1 MEFVVVN
8 QSDLDISELEPL
20 IQSLMSFGQ
29 ERLGFQDPPSLFLK
43 SDSENASNLL
53 GKTGFYDPNEQEIA
67 AFVDQR
73 HPKDILRSISHELV
87 HHAQN
92 CRGEFDEDME
102 IGEGY
107 AQKNPKLREMEKEA
121 YLEGNLI
128 LRDWEDNHKKPLQ
141 ESIYYDSGYITEEKE
156 SMSTKIWKD
165 RELNTLLMEKW
176 GYKMP
181 VNEGHGHDCA
191 KSVKE
196 GRSGREGRCINHTLL
211 EDGTVTH
218 YTVEF
223 LNEIVENIPVN
234 KLTILEGHDH
244 THESVR
250 EDDEHDDTKTR
261 TMYEDKK
268 DGEVEASGADG
279 LVNTLHDLFGGRP
292 TEEKPAAAEPT
303 QGAQTQGTPLSGEEF
318 KKRYPNIPLR
328 KSMEEQ
334 SNVPASGDSDSVI
347 AKEGQSLSIIAK
359 KYGVTVDDIMNH
371 PRNERLTDPNKIQT
385 GQEIFLPMPAD
396 TRPPV
401 KEQEIPGMAD
411 IPDIPELP
419 PAPPPGTATNLPP
432 TPPPTPPTGTGI
444 EMPDDTSP
452 VEEEVKAPAAMAGS
466 TGGIKLN
473 IKESQERLRKIVRE
487 ALRKRLKR

>member
-1 MEFVVVN
+1 MMEFVIIN

-29 ERLGFQDPPSLFLK
+29 DRLGFQDPPSLFLK

-128 LRDWEDNHKKPLQ
+128 LRDWEDNHKKQVQ

-156 SMSTKIWKD
+156 PMSTKIWKD

-181 VNEGHGHDCA
+181 VNEGHKHNCA
-191 KSVKE
+191 NHVKE

-223 LNEIVENIPVN
+223 LNEIVENIPVD
-234 KLTILEGHDH
+234 KLTILEMKEHMHGAAKRDSDHD
-244 THESVR
+244 ESKPRAVYE
-250 EDDEHDDTKTR
+250 EDAKPDFLDLD
-261 TMYEDKK
+261 K
-268 DGEVEASGADG
+268 DGDTDEDMKDA
-279 LVNTLHDLFGGRP
+279 VN
-292 TEEKPAAAEPT
+292 
-303 QGAQTQGTPLSGEEF
+303 
-318 KKRYPNIPLR
+318 
-328 KSMEEQ
+328 EQ
-334 SNVPASGDSDSVI
+334 DVVQEGGDSVHVTVKDGDTVGAI
-347 AKEGQSLSIIAK
+347 AKSH
-359 KYGVTVDDIMNH
+359 GVTADAVAKANKLENPDMIKAGDKLYIPAPPDI
-371 PRNERLTDPNKIQT
+371 
-385 GQEIFLPMPAD
+385 
-396 TRPPV
+396 V
-401 KEQEIPGMAD
+401 KEQETVD
-411 IPDIPELP
+411 IDMDDM
-419 PAPPPGTATNLPP
+419 
-432 TPPPTPPTGTGI
+432 
-444 EMPDDTSP
+444 EM
-452 VEEEVKAPAAMAGS
+452 KAPAAM
-466 TGGIKLN
+466 TGGMADIDIPKLPSTSPGTATEMPDIKLDV
-473 IKESQERLRKIVRE
+473 KEAQEKFRKVVCE
-487 ALRKRLKR
+487 VLRKRLKR

>member
-1 MEFVVVN
+1 MMEFVITN

-20 IQSLMSFGQ
+20 ITSLMSFGQ
-29 ERLGFQDPPSLFLK
+29 ERLGFHRPPSLFLK

-156 SMSTKIWKD
+156 PMSTKIWKD

-250 EDDEHDDTKTR
+250 EDDEYDVDLPR
-261 TMYEDKK
+261 TMYEEEE
-268 DGEVEASGADG
+268 GPFVGPE
-279 LVNTLHDLFGGRP
+279 DLRP
-292 TEEKPAAAEPT
+292 KYWPRNPPKTEWWKTSSRPAAEKA
-303 QGAQTQGTPLSGEEF
+303 S
-318 KKRYPNIPLR
+318 PNP
-328 KSMEEQ
+328 
-334 SNVPASGDSDSVI
+334 
-347 AKEGQSLSIIAK
+347 
-359 KYGVTVDDIMNH
+359 
-371 PRNERLTDPNKIQT
+371 
-385 GQEIFLPMPAD
+385 D
-396 TRPPV
+396 TRTS
-401 KEQEIPGMAD
+401 EYF
-411 IPDIPELP
+411 PEL
-419 PAPPPGTATNLPP
+419 
-432 TPPPTPPTGTGI
+432 
-444 EMPDDTSP
+444 DQTSP
-452 VEEEVKAPAAMAGS
+452 IEEAAKVRR
-466 TGGIKLN
+466 T
-473 IKESQERLRKIVRE
+473 RK
-487 ALRKRLKR
+487 K